1 MIEVHGFNIESA
13 LTSGNVSITGLTP
26 NSYVQIKDTGN
37 TYDINVSNV
46 NQVYVSSRGNSKTVN
61 ISNAQAINLNG
72 GFASQDSIGSPVV
85 LTCQSPTG
93 SIPNSVK
100 FYGTSRGDGGIADI
114 PSAPLYL
121 VLRDISH
128 GSRSIYPSTLKSLS
142 GQHSYSTTSSD
153 IKVGNKCTF
162 IGTDFFNF
170 YAYDDRHKVVIDSV
184 IFSCE
189 EADEKEKKYSYVGS
203 QCFPYVKNYTAK
215 GYTFVCPMDDGAYTA
230 ERAIKNVNIIGNG
243 NTVVDL
249 FGCNSFNVPMALSGD
264 TPSSDDDKPEYFG
277 KVTIGS
283 GVTAVS
289 IYGGATDYIL
299 GEDVKEISF
308 RTPSSSESVR
318 NLICYAKTPPT
329 VYTYNGSWRVTRCV
343 YARKTIKVP
352 AESLQLYID
361 AGWGSSFNEYS
372 SYSERVVTYHP
383 TIEAI

>member
-1 MIEVHGFNIESA
+1 MIYVRGNNIESA
-13 LTSGNVSITGLTP
+13 LTSSDVSITGLSSS
-26 NSYVQIKDTGN
+26 NFVQIEDTGR
-37 TYDINVSNV
+37 TYDINVNNV
-46 NQVYVSSRGNSKTVN
+46 NYVYISTRGQDKTVN
-61 ISNAQAINLNG
+61 INNAQAIAMGG
-72 GFASQDSIGSPVV
+72 GFKSQDNIGSPVI
-85 LTCQSPTG
+85 LYCQSPTG
-93 SIPNSVK
+93 TIPNSVK
-100 FYGTSRGDGGIADI
+100 FYTAIRSSDV
-114 PSAPLYL
+114 PNAPIYL
-121 VLRDISH
+121 ALTNNDLNS
-128 GSRSIYPSTLKSLS
+128 YPSTLKSVGGSRSLS
-142 GQHSYSTTSSD
+142 SNSSN
-153 IKVGNKCTF
+153 IKIGNKCTF
-162 IGTDFFNF
+162 IGEDFFNF
-170 YAYDDRHKVVIDSV
+170 YEYNDRHKVVIDSV

-215 GYTFVCPMDDGAYTA
+215 GYTFVCPMDDGRNTGG
-230 ERAIKNVNIIGNG
+230 RAIKNINIIGNG

-249 FGCNSFNVPMALSGD
+249 FGCNSFNLPMAYSGD

-299 GEDVKEISF
+299 GEDVNEISF
-308 RTPSSSESVR
+308 RTQSSTESVR

-372 SYSERVVTYHP
+372 SYSGRVVTYHP
-383 TIEAI
+383 TIETI